1 MTLPSQRRGL
11 ARPAV
16 RSLLGL
22 ILGLAIVAGG
32 ALAPAPPARAGSNGS
47 LSDEDILN
55 PKKLIFDKVVPFTD
69 SFDGA
74 SVGTVFVSKRAIL
87 GHPVNGVLGESCGSL
102 CAPGTDEVDAS
113 YVYVFQKKG
122 ACVIGVRGIGWGEK
136 AVRFSNGQ
144 TVEIGRVRH
153 TSSATNI
160 QEIIIN
166 GVRVGPPT
174 NMAQLGAPNGT
185 NYKYYPRR
193 SNSFGKTM
201 GGMASKLFNRFIGAI
216 LAGGSNNDS
225 NGYETFSSTN
235 EGYITDIHYFPA
247 GELATGAKQ
256 GEPVVIDM
264 PAWQPS
270 RHVIGGDAL
279 TELRKLTD
287 TCDAE

>member
-1 MTLPSQRRGL
+1 MTIPPQRHRL
-11 ARPAV
+11 ARPPV

-22 ILGLAIVAGG
+22 GLGLTLASG
-32 ALAPAPPARAGSNGS
+32 ALAPIPPAQAGSNES

-55 PKKLIFDKVVPFTD
+55 PKKLTFDKVLPFTD

-74 SVGTVFVSKRAIL
+74 RVGTVFVSKRAIL
-87 GHPVNGVLGESCGSL
+87 GHPVNGVFGESCGAL
-102 CAPGTDEVDAS
+102 CPPGTDEIDAS

-122 ACVIGVRGIGWGEK
+122 ECVIGVRGIGWGEK
-136 AVRFSNGQ
+136 AERYSNGQ

-153 TSSATNI
+153 VSDATNI
-160 QEIIIN
+160 QAIAIN

-193 SNSFGKTM
+193 SNAFGKTI
-201 GGMASKLFNRFIGAI
+201 GGMANKLFNRFLGAF
-216 LAGGSNNDS
+216 LGGGSGDDS
-225 NGYETFSSTN
+225 SSYETFSSTN

-247 GELATGAKQ
+247 AELVKGAKR
-256 GEPVVIDM
+256 GEPVVIEM
-264 PAWQPS
+264 PAWRPS

-287 TCDAE
+287 TCEAE